1 MKATNRS
8 LSNAPFPGSVFHA
21 HPSYSIHNM
30 ASSNTHKLLRHKN
43 RADTYF
49 RYKVTAILKNPS
61 PPALS
66 FMHFPQHHTEEWYPT
81 TQIPLCQREYF

>member
-30 ASSNTHKLLRHKN
+30 ASSNTHKLLRHK
-43 RADTYF
+43 AMKET
-49 RYKVTAILKNPS
+49 VPTLKSKTQEPS
-61 PPALS
+61 
-66 FMHFPQHHTEEWYPT
+66 
-81 TQIPLCQREYF
+81 